1 MKKKSKKEAQNLAD
15 REMTDY
21 NEFLQDI
28 EEDPEM
34 RANIN
39 LYQDK
44 DVIQSLEEQLGSLSL
59 TAGTSNTKSPGD
71 AALASGSATVGGT
84 TRKVVKAKRT
94 TETAQEALKKSE
106 ALRKKDTDLFKASM
120 KNKK

>member
-1 MKKKSKKEAQNLAD
+1 MQELEDYENDESRHRHQLPDIIIVKKTYPKLAKRQRQRIWKLKHLMKENEDGDNNIHAMKKKSKKEAQNLAD

-44 DVIQSLEEQLGSLSL
+44 DVI
-59 TAGTSNTKSPGD
+59 
-71 AALASGSATVGGT
+71 
-84 TRKVVKAKRT
+84 
-94 TETAQEALKKSE
+94 
-106 ALRKKDTDLFKASM
+106 
-120 KNKK
+120 